1 MPADKIIA
9 EQTVEHTIKERN
21 LDEPFVNAAYAKAL
35 HFLAERTKF
44 GINLGLQRIEKLL
57 ALLGNP
63 HRQGAPKYIHVG
75 GTNGKGSVSIMLA
88 EILQACGYKTG
99 LFTSPHLHSYRE
111 RFRLNGQPLSKAEL
125 VRQLAIIQPLLD
137 QMAAAG
143 EEAPTEFEI
152 STALALHYFTEQQ
165 ADWAV
170 IEVGM
175 GGEIDS
181 TNVIQPELAV
191 ITNVAMDHMAY
202 LGETV
207 AEIAAVKAGIIKP
220 GVPTLTA
227 SQDQAALAVLQKRA
241 AVKDTSLEQLGRD
254 FAYLPRK
261 VAESGQIFDWQKL
274 AVNNS
279 DGNNLVY
286 ADLSIQLLGEHQLA
300 NASLAVAAAAKLDLP
315 EAAVRQGLA
324 AARWPGRL
332 EIVNRQPLT
341 VLDGAHNV
349 AGMQALSAALQQYW
363 PGRPIVAVLGMLA
376 DKERAEAL
384 RLLLPLVSRAVIT
397 KVPSPRAG
405 DWQAL
410 AEICQ
415 EFAVPCQLV
424 ESVPQAVAAGR
435 QILQS
440 DELNGEEPLF
450 LVTGSLYMLAE
461 ARAYLLGIEQENY

>member
-21 LDEPFVNAAYAKAL
+21 SDESFVDAAYAKAL

-125 VRQLAIIQPLLD
+125 VHQLAIIQPLLN

-227 SQDQAALAVLQKRA
+227 AQNQAALAVLQKRA

-279 DGNNLVY
+279 DENNLVY

>member
-125 VRQLAIIQPLLD
+125 VHQLAIIQPFLD

-227 SQDQAALAVLQKRA
+227 AQDQAALAVLQKRA

-424 ESVPQAVAAGR
+424 ESVPQAVEAGR

-440 DELNGEEPLF
+440 DELNGDEPLF

>member
-21 LDEPFVNAAYAKAL
+21 SDEPFVDAAYAKAL

-125 VRQLAIIQPLLD
+125 VHQLAIIQPLLD

-227 SQDQAALAVLQKRA
+227 AQNQAALAVLQKRA

-279 DGNNLVY
+279 DENNLVY

-332 EIVNRQPLT
+332 EIVNPQPLT

>member
-21 LDEPFVNAAYAKAL
+21 SDEPFVDAAYAKAL

-125 VRQLAIIQPLLD
+125 VHQLAIIQPLLD

-227 SQDQAALAVLQKRA
+227 AQNQAALAVLQKRA

-279 DGNNLVY
+279 DENNLVY

-349 AGMQALSAALQQYW
+349 AGMQALSGALQQYW

-424 ESVPQAVAAGR
+424 ESVPQAVAAAR

>member
-21 LDEPFVNAAYAKAL
+21 SDEPFVEAAYVKAL

-125 VRQLAIIQPLLD
+125 VHQLAIIQPLLD

-227 SQDQAALAVLQKRA
+227 AQNQAALAVLQKRA

-279 DGNNLVY
+279 DENNLVY

>member
-1 MPADKIIA
+1 
-9 EQTVEHTIKERN
+9 
-21 LDEPFVNAAYAKAL
+21 
-35 HFLAERTKF
+35 
-44 GINLGLQRIEKLL
+44 
-57 ALLGNP
+57 
-63 HRQGAPKYIHVG
+63 
-75 GTNGKGSVSIMLA
+75 
-88 EILQACGYKTG
+88 
-99 LFTSPHLHSYRE
+99 
-111 RFRLNGQPLSKAEL
+111 
-125 VRQLAIIQPLLD
+125 
-137 QMAAAG
+137 
-143 EEAPTEFEI
+143 
-152 STALALHYFTEQQ
+152 
-165 ADWAV
+165 
-170 IEVGM
+170 M

-227 SQDQAALAVLQKRA
+227 AQNQAALAVLQKRA

-279 DGNNLVY
+279 DENNLVY

-424 ESVPQAVAAGR
+424 ESVPQAVRYCKAM
-435 QILQS
+435 
-440 DELNGEEPLF
+440 N
-450 LVTGSLYMLAE
+450 
-461 ARAYLLGIEQENY
+461 

>member
-21 LDEPFVNAAYAKAL
+21 LDEPFVDAAYAKAL

-125 VRQLAIIQPLLD
+125 VHQLAIIQPLLD

-227 SQDQAALAVLQKRA
+227 AQNQAALAVLQKRA

-279 DGNNLVY
+279 DENNLVY

-324 AARWPGRL
+324 AACWPGRL

-349 AGMQALSAALQQYW
+349 AGMQALSGALQQYW

-440 DELNGEEPLF
+440 DELNGDEPLF

>member
-21 LDEPFVNAAYAKAL
+21 SDESFVDAAYAKAL

-125 VRQLAIIQPLLD
+125 VHQLAIIQPLLD

-227 SQDQAALAVLQKRA
+227 AQNQAALAVLQKRA

-279 DGNNLVY
+279 DENNLVY

>member
-21 LDEPFVNAAYAKAL
+21 SDESFVDAAYAKAL

-125 VRQLAIIQPLLD
+125 VHQLAIIQPLLN

-227 SQDQAALAVLQKRA
+227 AQNQAALAVLQKRA

-279 DGNNLVY
+279 DENNLVY

-450 LVTGSLYMLAE
+450 LVTGSLYMVAE

>member
-21 LDEPFVNAAYAKAL
+21 SDEPFVDAAYAKAL

-227 SQDQAALAVLQKRA
+227 AQNQAALAVLQKRA

-279 DGNNLVY
+279 DENNLVY

>member
-21 LDEPFVNAAYAKAL
+21 SDEPFVDAAYAKAL

-125 VRQLAIIQPLLD
+125 VHQLAIIQPLLD

-227 SQDQAALAVLQKRA
+227 AQNQAALAVLQKRA

-279 DGNNLVY
+279 DENNLVY

-324 AARWPGRL
+324 AACWPEIGR
-332 EIVNRQPLT
+332 
-341 VLDGAHNV
+341 AHV
-349 AGMQALSAALQQYW
+349 
-363 PGRPIVAVLGMLA
+363 
-376 DKERAEAL
+376 
-384 RLLLPLVSRAVIT
+384 
-397 KVPSPRAG
+397 
-405 DWQAL
+405 
-410 AEICQ
+410 
-415 EFAVPCQLV
+415 
-424 ESVPQAVAAGR
+424 
-435 QILQS
+435 
-440 DELNGEEPLF
+440 
-450 LVTGSLYMLAE
+450 
-461 ARAYLLGIEQENY
+461 